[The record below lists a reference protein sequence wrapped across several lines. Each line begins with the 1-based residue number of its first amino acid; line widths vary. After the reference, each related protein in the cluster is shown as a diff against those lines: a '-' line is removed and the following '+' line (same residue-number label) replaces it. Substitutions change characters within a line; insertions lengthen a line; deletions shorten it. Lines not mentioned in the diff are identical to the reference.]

1 MADHIEVRLA
11 QLILLIVVACGG
23 FLHGYWSVELIID
36 PNLGGLVGDVFIA
49 NLLVKLMVGIE
60 RAALY
65 TLLAGTVLL
74 IVPMKLW
81 RTGFWQPPSEE

>member
-1 MADHIEVRLA
+1 MVETVESKLTV
-11 QLILLIVVACGG
+11 LILLVVVACGG

-74 IVPMKLW
+74 IVPMNKW